1 MFVSDKGCNL
11 FALDLRNGAVLCGY
25 KGNLLVASALHYIHS
40 ISRSI
45 IGLSGAVTSI
55 APSPTF
61 MASVALDRFAR
72 IHSNPLPPK
81 EVEQQVEKKGEV
93 CDKVYTKSIPT
104 VVIWDGDVADDED
117 MSPRRDEDSEEENV
131 WDGMQ
136 NVGDSDEEDETDN
149 RVKRKGSK
157 KSRAA

>member
-1 MFVSDKGCNL
+1 
-11 FALDLRNGAVLCGY
+11 
-25 KGNLLVASALHYIHS
+25 
-40 ISRSI
+40 
-45 IGLSGAVTSI
+45 
-55 APSPTF
+55 
-61 MASVALDRFAR
+61 
-72 IHSNPLPPK
+72 
-81 EVEQQVEKKGEV
+81 
-93 CDKVYTKSIPT
+93 
-104 VVIWDGDVADDED
+104 